1 MLDEWPVLV
10 KDLPVANSGVSS
22 CCRTGHY
29 RAAGHAYKICL
40 HCCPEDSKRILSNLA
55 AVYVKLEQ
63 WHRALA
69 CTQTVLRSEPG
80 HFKCLYRA
88 GVANIYLERYKS
100 AVACLQEAFQQVTVK

>member
-1 MLDEWPVLV
+1 MSRTFLWLTAGC
-10 KDLPVANSGVSS
+10 LRVAELGTIV
-22 CCRTGHY
+22 RPDT
-29 RAAGHAYKICL
+29 AYKICL